1 MKEVKGQIIQKL
13 SVAAYILMTLFITLG
28 SRELYLIRRIELMPF
43 WSVLQWIGGSAS
55 NGRSILLNII
65 LFIPLGYLLS
75 TVTRKKWHAAII
87 CFSIS
92 LLIEVLQL
100 ITLRGICDVD
110 DLIFNTLGGA
120 IGVLICT
127 VLPYRLDKSGVIVAL
142 VAGVVGSVLVITI
155 HTDPVYERQFYFCA
169 ELRDST
175 LSGQCYYIDNP
186 TPAYKVII
194 NGKTIAAERERTYRA
209 DTDEQGEIFVKFAGH
224 QAIST
229 GVYIRNG
236 QVKYTAEDV
245 FIPGVPADWT
255 LMVWNEEYDTMVYE
269 AGDQLIWLIGSDI
282 EPTTEIIYHIH
293 TDEPEK
299 LPEKRKLSGFDNRGF
314 RTGSGIELDEI
325 DHYRVFQKEIPQ
337 EYHITSITV
346 GFNPGGH
353 VVWSDTFRIY

>member
-1 MKEVKGQIIQKL
+1 MKGQKIQKL
-13 SVAAYILMTLFITLG
+13 SVAAYTLMTLFITLG
-28 SRELYLIRRIELMPF
+28 SRELYLIRRIELVPF
-43 WSVLQWIGGSAS
+43 WSVMQWIGGSIS

-65 LFIPLGYLLS
+65 LFVPLGYLLDGVS
-75 TVTRKKWHAAII
+75 KKKWYAVLI
-87 CFSIS
+87 CFSVS
-92 LLIEVLQL
+92 LFIEVLQL

-110 DLIFNTLGGA
+110 DLIFNTFGGV
-120 IGVLICT
+120 IGVL
-127 VLPYRLDKSGVIVAL
+127 LYRPRGILLAL
-142 VAGVVGSVLVITI
+142 IAGLAGGLYVGTS
-155 HTDPVYERQFYFCA
+155 HTDPVYERQFYFSA
-169 ELRDST
+169 ELTDST

-194 NGKTIAAERERTYRA
+194 NGKTIAAEREKDYRVE
-209 DTDEQGEIFVKFAGH
+209 TEEQGEIFVQFERH
-224 QAIST
+224 QSIST

-236 QVKYTAEDV
+236 QLKYTAEDV
-245 FIPGVPADWT
+245 SIPGVPADWT
-255 LMVWNEEYDTMVYE
+255 LMLWNEEYDTLVYK

-282 EPTTEIIYHIH
+282 EPTTEIIYHIQ
-293 TDEPEK
+293 TDEPHK

-314 RTGSGIELDEI
+314 RTGSGVELEEI